1 MGFEEDMKR
10 LEEIAGQLRSNERSL
25 DEAIALFE
33 EGVRIARRIEK
44 SLSEMERK
52 IEILLTPPD
61 SDEEASLA
69 PFPGSQQE

>member
-69 PFPGSQQE
+69 PFPGGQQE